1 MDVYFNI
8 GDMTSPEEA
17 DMFLSE
23 VFRAKQKVILNLSLA
38 EYSRSYFEL
47 FVFKKVLDKYREYS
61 KKYIMYT
68 NITINN
74 AFVAFVLELLLLVFK
89 PENPVFFDQVLS
101 DRQSHTP
108 TRTLCSGP

>member
-1 MDVYFNI
+1 MDVYFDI
-8 GDMTSPEEA
+8 GDTTTVEEV
-17 DMFLSE
+17 DVFLSE
-23 VFRAKQKVILNLSLA
+23 VFRSQQKVILNLSLT

-61 KKYIMYT
+61 KKYILYT

-74 AFVAFVLELLLLVFK
+74 SFVALILELLVMFFK

-101 DRQSHTP
+101 DRQSRKP
-108 TRTLCSGP
+108 TTLLCSEP